1 MEDRE
6 RTDDNGNESGV
17 APKEEELETEDRP
30 TEPEPEEGSEDSFPA
45 SDPPSY

>member
-1 MEDRE
+1 MTMPEKDKDE
-6 RTDDNGNESGV
+6 TGI
-17 APKEEELETEDRP
+17 APKEEELENEERP